1 MNKSC
6 LLIIIIV
13 FCFFNCTNSKM
24 AVKGASSEIQSH
36 NDYLGRTKESSTK
49 YSAMAKT
56 VISPFDLLA
65 YTSRYHIIGFFDGHP
80 QFECIEAFIFHKK
93 LTSGQPFIRAI
104 LTKHDKTQIDFVNE
118 KELLRSE
125 REVSLTKIYFDY
137 KAKNN
142 TASLRFTSNDG
153 VEVFFSYKSGYS
165 PSAKYGGLTDVR
177 GHSPRG
183 GLPLLYR
190 DKSGVA
196 TKKCFVRFDDKK
208 YPITMDEE
216 ISQPPFF
223 VAYMA
228 YFSEG
233 YHCLFFRTFEK
244 TFSVNEFS
252 AADIK
257 KNLLRLSVGP
267 SNNDLVI
274 KNNDGINEIAEILCY
289 SPVFSAD
296 RKSKIVFNPAFPNLQ
311 AMQANQTIECRFAV
325 YFGNSKAEVYGDLI
339 IHKDTQ
345 NHVSIDFIPQYP
357 GWAKQNRNMHYDIL
371 LKRDSIQI
379 QSQMLFK

>member
-1 MNKSC
+1 MNKLS

-13 FCFFNCTNSKM
+13 FCFFNCTNSKK
-24 AVKGASSEIQSH
+24 AVKETSSEIQSH
-36 NDYLGRTKESSTK
+36 NDYLGQTKESSTK
-49 YSAMAKT
+49 YAAMAKT
-56 VISPFDLLA
+56 VISPFNLLA
-65 YTSRYHIIGFFDGHP
+65 YTSTYHIIGFFDGHP
-80 QFECIEAFIFHKK
+80 QFECIEAFIFQKK
-93 LTSGQPFIRAI
+93 LPSGQPSIRAI

-125 REVSLTKIYFDY
+125 REVYFSQIYFDY
-137 KAKNN
+137 TTKDNS
-142 TASLRFTSNDG
+142 ASLRFTSNDG
-153 VEVFFSYKSGYS
+153 VEVFFSYKSAYS
-165 PSAKYGGLTDVR
+165 PSAQYGGMTDVR
-177 GHSPRG
+177 GHSPRV

-190 DKSGVA
+190 DKSAVA

-233 YHCLFFRTFEK
+233 YHCLFFRTFKK
-244 TFSVNEFS
+244 TFSLDEFS
-252 AADIK
+252 AVHIK
-257 KNLLRLSVGP
+257 ENLLRLAVGP

-274 KNNDGINEIAEILCY
+274 KNNDGINEIAEIVCY
-289 SPVFSAD
+289 SPEFSAD
-296 RKSKIVFNPAFPNLQ
+296 RNSKIVFNPAFPNLQ

-325 YFGNSKAEVYGDLI
+325 YFDNSKAEVYGDLI

-345 NHVSIDFIPQYP
+345 NHVSIDFIPHYP
-357 GWAKQNRNMHYDIL
+357 GWAKQNRSMRYDIL